1 MKEKNEDGSYSYEG
15 YCIDLL
21 NELAR
26 NLKFTY
32 EIYVSPDGM
41 YGAETKNGTWN
52 GMIGEI
58 VNEVWSVNAC
68 NRGYLTS
75 PIIQEYFFQEIED

>member
-41 YGAETKNGTWN
+41 YGAELENGTWN

-58 VNEVWSVNAC
+58 VNEVWSVIH
-68 NRGYLTS
+68 L
-75 PIIQEYFFQEIED
+75 

>member
-1 MKEKNEDGSYSYEG
+1 MKEENEDGSSSYEG

-41 YGAETKNGTWN
+41 YGAKTDNGTWN

-58 VNEVWSVNAC
+58 VNEV
-68 NRGYLTS
+68 RFIIYL
-75 PIIQEYFFQEIED
+75 